1 MNAKNLWGVIELHIS
16 RLLFKKGISER
27 EGKNESM
34 QWKEC
39 EIEITL
45 NQGDNP
51 DLARETAETLFDAW
65 GLKGKVTVKNPES
78 TSKKTCA
85 WEGCDKQVDA
95 KFKYCY
101 PHFQQ
106 IRGKQT

>member
-1 MNAKNLWGVIELHIS
+1 MHIS

-27 EGKNESM
+27 EGKNESLA
-34 QWKEC
+34 WREC

-65 GLKGKVTVKNPES
+65 NLKGKITVKQAPKEG
-78 TSKKTCA
+78 KKTCA
-85 WEGCDKQVDA
+85 WDGCNKQVDA
-95 KFKYCY
+95 KYKFCWT
-101 PHFQQ
+101 HFQQ
-106 IRGKQT
+106 IRGK